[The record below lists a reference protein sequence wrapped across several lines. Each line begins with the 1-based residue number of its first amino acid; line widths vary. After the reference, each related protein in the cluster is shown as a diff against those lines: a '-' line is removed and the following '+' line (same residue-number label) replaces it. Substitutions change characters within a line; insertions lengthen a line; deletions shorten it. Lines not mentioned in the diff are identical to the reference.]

1 MRLPWVLSPLH
12 ISVNCIAARHFQSQP
27 VTECTTLIPVT
38 VKWLFGSRGDQHD
51 GMSCVCVW
59 SKGILKR
66 NVYSIH
72 ELTAIYSMGM

>member
-1 MRLPWVLSPLH
+1 M
-12 ISVNCIAARHFQSQP
+12 
-27 VTECTTLIPVT
+27 TECTTMIPVT
-38 VKWLFGSRGDQHD
+38 VKWLFESRGDQHD

-59 SKGILKR
+59 GKGILKR